1 MKKLTLIALLLTSLV
16 SCTKNY
22 IIQYENGKMQ
32 EIQSSIDYEFYINDT
47 VLVRSTKN
55 NSEIV
60 GKYIGIIPEGLPIKF
75 YIDSSYNYVDY
86 YKVVIVK

>member
-22 IIQYENGKMQ
+22 IIQYENGKME
-32 EIQSSIDYEFYINDT
+32 EIQSSINYDFTVGDT
-47 VLVRSTKN
+47 VLIRSSRHYN
-55 NSEIV
+55 EII
-60 GKYIGIIPEGLPIKF
+60 GKYVGVIPERLRF
-75 YIDSSYNYVDY
+75 TSSYDSSYNYVDY